1 MELETFGAVFTFAIQ
16 LEEASAKFYENAIEL
31 IESDDVKKS
40 FSVLVAETKKRIKRV
55 VRIRQEFVREAI
67 LVHVTDLHKNDYL
80 MALKPILD
88 MKSHQILE
96 NAIKIEQNIQRFY
109 NEAAVKIGQ
118 PDVSRAFKRLA
129 KDNSTRKLK
138 LESLL

>member
-16 LEEASAKFYENAIEL
+16 LEETSVKFYENAIEL
-31 IESDDVKKS
+31 VESDEVKNT
-40 FSVLVAETKKRIKRV
+40 FTTLAAGANKRIKRV
-55 VRIRQEFVREAI
+55 VRTRQEFVREAI
-67 LVHVTDLHKNDYL
+67 LVHVTDLHKNEYL
-80 MALKPILD
+80 IELKPIQD
-88 MKSHQILE
+88 MENHQILE
-96 NAIKIEQNIQRFY
+96 YAIKIEQNNQRFY
-109 NEAAVKIGQ
+109 NEAAEKIGQ

>member
-1 MELETFGAVFTFAIQ
+1 MELETFGAVFSFAIQ

-31 IESDDVKKS
+31 IESDDVKS
-40 FSVLVAETKKRIKRV
+40 TISALTAGTIKRIKRV
-55 VRIRQEFVREAI
+55 VKTRQEFVREAI
-67 LVHVTDLHKNDYL
+67 LVHVADLHKNDYL
-80 MALKPILD
+80 LELKPIHG
-88 MKSHQILE
+88 MKGHQILDI
-96 NAIKIEQNIQRFY
+96 AIKIEQNNQRFY

-138 LESLL
+138 LESFI